1 TGPGA
6 AEPERAAGHG
16 GTTQG
21 FYLTDVPGYGYARA
35 SHGERAAFQAL
46 LRRVVSR
53 PRLAGVLLLLDGRR
67 DPRPE
72 DRAIQAVFAAKGTRV
87 LAAVTKGDKL
97 PLGRRAGR
105 ERDLRETLELD
116 AEQLI
121 MTSARSREGIADLRE
136 TIAALVRDA

>member
-1 TGPGA
+1 MCIWCPHYPGPPARGQ
-6 AEPERAAGHG
+6 PSPNGR
-16 GTTQG
+16 
-21 FYLTDVPGYGYARA
+21 LTPG
-35 SHGERAAFQAL
+35 
-46 LRRVVSR
+46 RR
-53 PRLAGVLLLLDGRR
+53 AGVLWLPDVRR
-67 DPRPE
+67 DPSPE

-136 TIAALVRDA
+136 T